1 MFTFISPA
9 LIILYIPWRFYISYH
24 TYYSTQEIIEV
35 TNGCIC
41 CSIRGDLVRALSNL
55 YKKVQLFDGII
66 IETTGLADPAP
77 IIQTFFQN
85 PDIQKKFKLDGV
97 VTVVDA
103 KHIMERLAEVKTDG
117 AVNEAIEQIAFADKI
132 LLNKTDLV
140 SDDAKLAAIEGE
152 IKSINSTVQ
161 ILRTKF
167 SKIDDPKKELLNIG
181 GFDLD
186 RALKMDQDFLNVE
199 RKHRKDRAVKTICME
214 LKGEMQINLVRDWIG
229 MVVGGKGERG
239 SDAEGDDGHAD
250 GAHDHSHH
258 DHEKKSVLYRFKG
271 ILAIKD
277 ETPSNVVFRVHM
289 CLR

>member
-1 MFTFISPA
+1 
-9 LIILYIPWRFYISYH
+9 
-24 TYYSTQEIIEV
+24 
-35 TNGCIC
+35 
-41 CSIRGDLVRALSNL
+41 VRALSNL
-55 YKKVQLFDGII
+55 YKKVKLFDGII

-152 IKSINSTVQ
+152 IKSINATVQ

-167 SKIDDPKKELLNIG
+167 SKVDDPKKELLNIG
-181 GFDLD
+181 GFDLS
-186 RALKMDQDFLNVE
+186 RALEMDEDFLNVE

-214 LKGEMQINLVRDWIG
+214 LKGEMQMNLVKDWIG
-229 MVVGGKGERG
+229 LVVGGEDENEHG
-239 SDAEGDDGHAD
+239 SDEEGH
-250 GAHDHSHH
+250 HDHDH
-258 DHEKKSVLYRFKG
+258 DHEKKNVLYRYKG
-271 ILAIKD
+271 ILAIKG
-277 ETPSNVVFRVHM
+277 ETPSNT
-289 CLR
+289 

>member
-1 MFTFISPA
+1 M
-9 LIILYIPWRFYISYH
+9 
-24 TYYSTQEIIEV
+24 E
-35 TNGCIC
+35 
-41 CSIRGDLVRALSNL
+41 RALSNL
-55 YKKVQLFDGII
+55 YKKVTLFDGII
-66 IETTGLADPAP
+66 IETTGLVDPAP

-97 VTVVDA
+97 VTIVDT

-152 IKSINSTVQ
+152 IKSINATVQ

-181 GFDLD
+181 GLDLD
-186 RALKMDQDFLNVE
+186 RALKMDEDFLNIE

-229 MVVGGKGERG
+229 MAVGGKGERG
-239 SDAEGDDGHAD
+239 SDTEGDDGHAD

-258 DHEKKSVLYRFKG
+258 DHEKNNVLYRFKG

-277 ETPSNVVFRVHM
+277 ETPSNVVFRVHT